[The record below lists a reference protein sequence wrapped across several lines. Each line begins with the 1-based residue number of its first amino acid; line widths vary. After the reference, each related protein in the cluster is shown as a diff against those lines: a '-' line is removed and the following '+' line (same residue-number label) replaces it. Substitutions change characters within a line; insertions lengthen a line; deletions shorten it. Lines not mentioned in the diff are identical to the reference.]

1 MWRLDLSMLKAR
13 ESKGRTKGGEKRQP
27 EQNPQECEWP
37 KWRKTLP
44 DISFL
49 ALRYLISVEV
59 SSKPLA
65 KSQSI
70 MDVSNAMAIFARV
83 TGRLIGLA
91 ELSNKL
97 HEQGQLI
104 CLLKQG
110 GNV

>member
-1 MWRLDLSMLKAR
+1 M
-13 ESKGRTKGGEKRQP
+13 
-27 EQNPQECEWP
+27 
-37 KWRKTLP
+37 P

-97 HEQGQLI
+97 HEHGQLI